1 MKVIN
6 KSISFEWDSGNINKN
21 LEKHLISAE
30 VSEEPFGDPSLLTF
44 PDPTHSKIEDRYHLI
59 GKTKLG
65 DTLFI
70 TYTLRK
76 DKIRIISA
84 RVANKKERS
93 LYEKQK
99 I

>member
-1 MKVIN
+1 MIALPKLL
-6 KSISFEWDSGNINKN
+6 SFEWDAGNIDKSW
-21 LEKHLISAE
+21 EKHLISSN
-30 VSEEPFGDPSLLTF
+30 VSEEPFGDKNLLTF
-44 PDPTHSKIEDRYHLI
+44 PDPTHSKSENRYHLI
-59 GKTKLG
+59 GKTKQN

-93 LYEKQK
+93 FYENQK
-99 I
+99 V

>member
-1 MKVIN
+1 MKVLP
-6 KSISFEWDSGNINKN
+6 KLLSFEWDSGNISKN
-21 LEKHLISAE
+21 LAKHLISPNVA
-30 VSEEPFGDPSLLTF
+30 EEPFSDKDLLSF
-44 PDPTHSKIEDRYHLI
+44 PDPTHSQTENRYHLI
-59 GKTKLG
+59 GQTKLK
-65 DTLFI
+65 DILFI

-93 LYEKQK
+93 FYENQK